1 MKKSAPT
8 FKFLLGISLAV
19 SLSGCAGWGTRNT
32 HWSNNQNNNSSIWSR
47 GYEIG
52 TEWTKVTGGVR
63 NYGPYPTPNLVTC
76 SIKPATVNA
85 IEIGLRKLAA
95 QKAREGISPFTLIK
109 DYLIPAGNQLFIQN
123 NPQPLN
129 ALYAQIQPQ
138 TLANFMI
145 GCNEVTVQEGKILIK
160 DGKILNEEGKILI
173 KDGKTL
179 NKKLETMSKKTL
191 ALQHYLDGMQ
201 HYLDTTPAPQPSLQ
215 TFQYSY
221 IIAHPEIEKAME
233 SVADRYIGKPLL
245 LFSALLISIEQNQ
258 LNIFSDQTINTINK
272 TINTINNMSFNNI
285 NINNLNNLNNTVNN
299 SIDQI
304 NNSIDQINNLFKIN
318 TIQGLQQQLQQRHLT
333 INQILQKPLLLKPLL
348 LKPLPPINFA
358 RFRMTFGGVLLGA
371 AERVVDPYLIIS
383 SMRKLEQKQQRLY
396 QMGQQ
401 INQQLQQI
409 NQQLQ
414 QTNQQLQQTNQ
425 QLQHLHYMQ
434 EHHITESPQ
443 EIINDLD
450 SLPNHGG
457 AGVLNAINYEKAVI
471 ASQNGNYMP
480 LIAIYSQ
487 VQPQAWRNYFVSYYT
502 LSQKYHQKAKV
513 KDVNFK

>member
-160 DGKILNEEGKILI
+160 DRKILNEEAKI
-173 KDGKTL
+173 L

-233 SVADRYIGKPLL
+233 GVADRYMGKPLL

-258 LNIFSDQTINTINK
+258 LNNVFDQ

-285 NINNLNNLNNTVNN
+285 NINNLNNLNNTV
-299 SIDQI
+299 

-333 INQILQKPLLLKPLL
+333 INQILQKPLL

-401 INQQLQQI
+401 IH
-409 NQQLQ
+409 
-414 QTNQQLQQTNQ
+414 QQLQQTNQ

-457 AGVLNAINYEKAVI
+457 LV
-471 ASQNGNYMP
+471 
-480 LIAIYSQ
+480 
-487 VQPQAWRNYFVSYYT
+487 F
-502 LSQKYHQKAKV
+502 
-513 KDVNFK
+513 